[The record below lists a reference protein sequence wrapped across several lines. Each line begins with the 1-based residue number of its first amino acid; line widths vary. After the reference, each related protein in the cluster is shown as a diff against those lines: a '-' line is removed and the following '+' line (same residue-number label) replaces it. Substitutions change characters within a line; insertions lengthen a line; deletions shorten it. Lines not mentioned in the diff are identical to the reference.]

1 MKDVLTLLALA
12 AAPLFALTTAQA
24 QTPATVLAAAAA
36 TATPTA
42 TADPGT
48 VKFSVNG
55 MVCAFCAQGIEKR
68 LKKMSET
75 GPLYINLA
83 QKVVAVQPKPGM
95 SIDTA
100 KVKAEIVEAGYEVTA
115 TQPVPMTV
123 AAMRAEMKK
132 K

>member
-1 MKDVLTLLALA
+1 MKKFFALLALV
-12 AAPLFALTTAQA
+12 AAPFGFFGTAQA
-24 QTPATVLAAAAA
+24 QSAAPAA
-36 TATPTA
+36 TAA
-42 TADPGT
+42 ADAGT

-68 LKKMSET
+68 LTKMSET

-83 QKVVAVQPKPGM
+83 QKVVAVQPKPGQR
-95 SIDTA
+95 IDIA

-115 TQPVPMTV
+115 TESVPMTV
-123 AAMRAEMKK
+123 AAIRAEMKK

>member
-1 MKDVLTLLALA
+1 MKSVLTLLALA
-12 AAPLFALTTAQA
+12 GAPLFALTTAQA
-24 QTPATVLAAAAA
+24 QSPSTETAPAAAAA
-36 TATPTA
+36 TPTA
-42 TADPGT
+42 NAGPGT

-68 LKKMSET
+68 LQKMSET

-100 KVKAEIVEAGYEVTA
+100 KVKAEIIEAGYEVTA
-115 TQPVPMTV
+115 TEPVPVTV
-123 AAMRAEMKK
+123 AALRAEMKK